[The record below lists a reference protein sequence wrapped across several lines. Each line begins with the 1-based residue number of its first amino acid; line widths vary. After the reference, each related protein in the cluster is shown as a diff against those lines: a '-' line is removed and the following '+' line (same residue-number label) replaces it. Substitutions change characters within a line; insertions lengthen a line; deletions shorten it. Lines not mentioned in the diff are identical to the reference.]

1 VELGLATFSAAAA
14 IGYTGD
20 FSTTS
25 SVASYTHEKQRP
37 GSSFTRC
44 TRQFRISTYD
54 SILRRDVRTNSF
66 WFRLDYEYD
75 GNDLRGVAIVP
86 LKDKSSTLIKSK
98 FNIIFEP
105 IWLSAREDPVAEIQ
119 FKIRGTWTSY
129 NPPPIPDDSY
139 SLWGEL
145 NVRANGDV
153 KIWVGSE
160 KDRVRF
166 DVMTNSCPITAPYVP
181 IKKSYSL
188 PILFRFNKDNVSETY
203 ARQMSDWVFSWPRE
217 TQEKVANG
225 DITVHIEGFAS
236 RPGKGLYNLRL
247 SERRLENTTKILRG
261 FTGSNTKFDTHYY
274 GAYRQNLPGLLDVTG
289 WIRRFLDPN
298 KYDQAAVIWLKT

>member
-1 VELGLATFSAAAA
+1 MSYLHEPPGSVLGSYGLAPIAAVELGLATFSAAAA

-37 GSSFTRC
+37 GSSFTHC
-44 TRQFRISTYD
+44 TRQFRISTY
-54 SILRRDVRTNSF
+54 SPLLGRDVRTNSF
-66 WFRLDYEYD
+66 WFRLDYEYN

-98 FNIIFEP
+98 FNVIFEP
-105 IWLSAREDPVAEIQ
+105 IWRSAREDPVAEIQ

-129 NPPPIPDDSY
+129 NLPPIPDDAY

-145 NVRANGDV
+145 NVRADGGV

-166 DVMTNSCPITAPYVP
+166 DVVTNSCPITAPYLP
-181 IKKSYSL
+181 ITKSYAL
-188 PILFRFNKDNVSETY
+188 PILFRFNKDDVSETY
-203 ARQMSDWVFSWPRE
+203 AQ
-217 TQEKVANG
+217 Q
-225 DITVHIEGFAS
+225 
-236 RPGKGLYNLRL
+236 
-247 SERRLENTTKILRG
+247 
-261 FTGSNTKFDTHYY
+261 
-274 GAYRQNLPGLLDVTG
+274 
-289 WIRRFLDPN
+289 
-298 KYDQAAVIWLKT
+298 